1 MKSLATVL
9 RARAEMN
16 SHFGASAGRADAR
29 RCGAGDVG
37 HRRGPELRSGR
48 APLPRS
54 GTARWLCCPLLTY
67 RPGYSSSLAPRQR
80 AWGPASK
87 CEFISARALR
97 TPIERTRAD
106 LNPRESAPIR
116 ILIMSLL
123 KRLTVRDIFSAGR
136 RKNPG
141 RRFFQPNDGRAWR
154 ARMARGCRLNANDT
168 SSFRQPPVSGSAG
181 RNFFSGLPGSF
192 REAL

>member
-9 RARAEMN
+9 RARTEMN

-29 RCGAGDVG
+29 RRDAGDVG
-37 HRRGPELRSGR
+37 HRRGSR
-48 APLPRS
+48 ALLGTRPCGPR
-54 GTARWLCCPLLTY
+54 
-67 RPGYSSSLAPRQR
+67 
-80 AWGPASK
+80 PAAK

-97 TPIERTRAD
+97 TRMKGTRAD

-116 ILIMSLL
+116 VLIMSLL

-181 RNFFSGLPGSF
+181 RNFFRGLPGSF